1 MIITYVCDNSLY
13 INVTNRCTNS
23 CDFCVRDHG
32 DELYGNLWLD
42 REPTVNEINEAIDLA
57 LAEGK
62 DKYKE
67 IVFCGYGEPTVRL
80 YDIFEVCRHIRSVSS
95 LPIRMNTNGQAN
107 HIWESD
113 VTPEF
118 KGHFETVSVSLNSPY
133 ADEYQK
139 VCHSVYGEEAH
150 ASLLDFASKLKNYV
164 PNVLFS
170 VVRDSIPD
178 ADIDKAAELAE
189 SLGVKLRVRE
199 ML

>member
-1 MIITYVCDNSLY
+1 MTITYSCDNSLY

-32 DELYGNLWLD
+32 EELYGDLWLD
-42 REPTVNEINEAIDLA
+42 REPTVDEIIADLDRA
-57 LAEGK
+57 LAEK
-62 DKYKE
+62 DYSE

-80 YDIFEVCRHIRSVSS
+80 YDIFEVCKHIRSVSK

-107 HIWESD
+107 LIFGRD
-113 VTPEF
+113 VTPDF
-118 KGHFETVSVSLNSPY
+118 KGMFDTVSVSLNSPH

-139 VCHSVYGEEAH
+139 VCHSEFGVEAH
-150 ASLLDFASKLKNYV
+150 ASLLDFACKLKEYV

-170 VVRDSIPD
+170 VVKDSIPD
-178 ADIDKAAELAE
+178 ADIEKSAELAQK
-189 SLGVKLRVRE
+189 LGVKLRVRE